1 MTGLLKAETNDLVL
15 YYFSLSKQKTVTNPW
30 DFISIMVRTEI
41 MGNGFKN
48 KYSEVIK
55 YAQDILYGRMEIVTR
70 NLPDKNDRTY

>member
-15 YYFSLSKQKTVTNPW
+15 YYFSLSKQKAVKNPW